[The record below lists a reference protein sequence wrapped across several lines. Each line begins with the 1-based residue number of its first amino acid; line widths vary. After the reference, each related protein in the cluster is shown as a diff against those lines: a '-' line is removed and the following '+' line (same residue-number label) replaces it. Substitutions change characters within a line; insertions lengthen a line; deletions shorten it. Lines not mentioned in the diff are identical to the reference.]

1 MLVSSIC
8 QKLTIRIVLHKIHY
22 PIYSIFALCMQKKRT
37 YTNPGLQSL
46 SLAGRILKQFF
57 LIGFAL
63 TFFLQQFHPN
73 FFSHNAPGFQ
83 KTSSSLLSTKQVQ
96 GMDMSALLSQEA
108 IHSAT
113 EMEADEDDDRQN
125 DEPELYPT
133 GTQKY
138 PADQLAHSYVCRVRY
153 LQLASSVIPFFI
165 LHHSW
170 KNHIA

>member
-1 MLVSSIC
+1 
-8 QKLTIRIVLHKIHY
+8 
-22 PIYSIFALCMQKKRT
+22 MQKKST
-37 YTNPGLQSL
+37 YKNPGLLSL
-46 SLAGRILKQFF
+46 SLAGRLLKQFF
-57 LIGFAL
+57 LTGFAL

-83 KTSSSLLSTKQVQ
+83 KTSHGLLSPKQVQ
-96 GMDMSALLSQEA
+96 GMGMSALLSQEA
-108 IHSAT
+108 IHSTT

-125 DEPELYPT
+125 NEPELYST

-138 PADQLAHSYVCRVRY
+138 PTDQLAHNYVSKIRY
-153 LQLASSVIPFFI
+153 LQLASSVRQQPLIPFFI

>member
-1 MLVSSIC
+1 
-8 QKLTIRIVLHKIHY
+8 
-22 PIYSIFALCMQKKRT
+22 MQKKST
-37 YTNPGLQSL
+37 YKNPGVQQL

-83 KTSSSLLSTKQVQ
+83 KTSHGLLSSKQLQ
-96 GMDMSALLSQEA
+96 GMANSSLLSQEA
-108 IHSAT
+108 VHSTT

-125 DEPELYPT
+125 EEPELYST
-133 GTQKY
+133 DSQKY
-138 PADQLAHSYVCRVRY
+138 PTDQLAHSYVSRIRY
-153 LQLASSVIPFFI
+153 LQLASSVQQQPLIPFFI

>member
-1 MLVSSIC
+1 
-8 QKLTIRIVLHKIHY
+8 
-22 PIYSIFALCMQKKRT
+22 MQKKST
-37 YTNPGLQSL
+37 YKNPGVQPLP
-46 SLAGRILKQFF
+46 LAGRMLKQFF

-83 KTSSSLLSTKQVQ
+83 KTSSRLLSTKQAQ
-96 GMDMSALLSQEA
+96 GMDMSALLSQEV
-108 IHSAT
+108 IHSST

-125 DEPELYPT
+125 DEPEFYST
-133 GTQKY
+133 GNHKY
-138 PADQLAHSYVCRVRY
+138 PADQLAHNYVARIRY
-153 LQLASSVIPFFI
+153 LQLASSVRQQPLIPFFI